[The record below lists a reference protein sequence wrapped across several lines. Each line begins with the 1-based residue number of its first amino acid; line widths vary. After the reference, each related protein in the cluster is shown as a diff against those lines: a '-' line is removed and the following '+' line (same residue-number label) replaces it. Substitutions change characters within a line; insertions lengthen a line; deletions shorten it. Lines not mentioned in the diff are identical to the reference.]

1 MEIIAYGDQAA
12 AGIGALGILLWLV
25 IVLGAYALTAWIMSK
40 VFTKMGIEAW
50 KAWVPVY
57 NSWTFVEAAG
67 FPGWWVL
74 VGFIPGVNIA
84 LVVLMAIAAYR
95 IGLGFGK
102 SGVWVLLYIFLP
114 IVWLAIIGFDSS
126 RWNPALMNLGG
137 QYGQQQGAVGY
148 APGAQGQAYGQA
160 PVQSGYGQTPAQPYG
175 QAPAQPNGQ
184 QPYGQAPAQPNGQQ
198 PYGQAPAQQPYGQQ
212 PYGQAPTQQPYGQPP
227 VQQPP
232 LGRAPENQQPYGQQ
246 PPAQH

>member
-1 MEIIAYGDQAA
+1 MEFISYGDQAA

-25 IVLGAYALTAWIMSK
+25 LVLGAYALSSWLMSK

-84 LVVLMAIAAYR
+84 LVVLLAIAAYR

-114 IVWLAIIGFDSS
+114 IVWFAIVGFDSS

-137 QYGQQQGAVGY
+137 QQYGQPQGAVGY
-148 APGAQGQAYGQA
+148 QQGAPVQAYGQ
-160 PVQSGYGQTPAQPYG
+160 SPA
-175 QAPAQPNGQ
+175 Q
-184 QPYGQAPAQPNGQQ
+184 QPYGQAPAQQGYGQPPAQQ

-212 PYGQAPTQQPYGQPP
+212 PPAQQPYGQAP

-232 LGRAPENQQPYGQQ
+232 LGQAPENQQPYGQQ
-246 PPAQH
+246 APPQQ

>member
-1 MEIIAYGDQAA
+1 MEFIPYGDQAA
-12 AGIGALGILLWLV
+12 AGFGAIGRLLWLV
-25 IVLGAYALTAWIMSK
+25 LVLGAYALSSWLMSK

-84 LVVLMAIAAYR
+84 LVVLLAIAAYR
-95 IGLGFGK
+95 VGLGFGK

-114 IVWLAIIGFDSS
+114 IVWFAIVGFDSS

-137 QYGQQQGAVGY
+137 QQYGQPQGAVGY
-148 APGAQGQAYGQA
+148 QQGAPAQAYGQA
-160 PVQSGYGQTPAQPYG
+160 PVQQGYGQSPAQYG
-175 QAPAQPNGQ
+175 QAPAQQGYGQAPTQGYGQPPAQ
-184 QPYGQAPAQPNGQQ
+184 QPYGQAPAQPSGQ
-198 PYGQAPAQQPYGQQ
+198 QAPAQQA
-212 PYGQAPTQQPYGQPP
+212 YGQAP

-232 LGRAPENQQPYGQQ
+232 LGQAPENQQPYGQQ
-246 PPAQH
+246 TPPQQ